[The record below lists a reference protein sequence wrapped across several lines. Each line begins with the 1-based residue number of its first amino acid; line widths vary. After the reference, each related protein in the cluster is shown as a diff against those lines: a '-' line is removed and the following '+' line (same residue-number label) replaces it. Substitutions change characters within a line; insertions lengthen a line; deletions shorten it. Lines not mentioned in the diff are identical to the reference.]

1 MSNEQNFKNHV
12 RFHPLYHYFLLPVGL
27 FGLIYSGI
35 RLANA
40 SPEHHI
46 DSFLIFLGFLI
57 LFCTIAL
64 VRLYSLKVQDRAIR
78 SEENFRHFILTGKP
92 LDSRLKTS
100 QIVALRFAS
109 DEELTALADR
119 AIKENL
125 GPKEIKQSIKSW
137 RADYRRV

>member
-1 MSNEQNFKNHV
+1 MSQQNYKNHV

-40 SPEHHI
+40 SPEHHL
-46 DSFLIFLGFLI
+46 DSFLICLGFIL

-64 VRLYSLKVQDRAIR
+64 VRLYTLKVQDRVIR
-78 SEENFRHFILTGKP
+78 TEENFRHFLLTGKP
-92 LDSRLKTS
+92 LDNRLSTK
-100 QIVALRFAS
+100 QIVALRFVS
-109 DEELTALADR
+109 DDEFAALAEQAVKD
-119 AIKENL
+119 NL
-125 GPKEIKQSIKSW
+125 GTKEIKQAIKSW

>member
-1 MSNEQNFKNHV
+1 MSEQYYKNHV
-12 RFHPLYHYFLLPVGL
+12 RFHPLYHYFMLPVGIS
-27 FGLIYSGI
+27 GLIYSGV
-35 RLANA
+35 RLAKA

-46 DSFLIFLGFLI
+46 DSFLLFLAYL
-57 LFCTIAL
+57 LLACTIAL

-78 SEENFRHFILTGKP
+78 AEENFRHFMLTGKP

-109 DEELTALADR
+109 DDEFLTLAER
-119 AIKENL
+119 AVNEKL
-125 GPKEIKQSIKSW
+125 GPKEIKQSIKFW